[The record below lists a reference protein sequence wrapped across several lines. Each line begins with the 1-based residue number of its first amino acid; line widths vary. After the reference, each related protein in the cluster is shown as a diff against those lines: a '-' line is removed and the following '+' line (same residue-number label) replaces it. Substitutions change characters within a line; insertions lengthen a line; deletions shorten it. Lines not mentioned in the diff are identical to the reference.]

1 MIFFLVILLIQLD
14 FSFRW
19 SSSYSDTMDWIN
31 FLFFTDFTCYLFH
44 VLNLHIHLGLFFELF
59 FCSLYLSIHVSII
72 YSVNYF
78 ALCNILTSF
87 KLAPSQYSS
96 FVELPWIILVILLH
110 WLWNQL
116 FVSQINE
123 LLFLVK
129 LHQTYRLIWKE
140 FAL

>member
-1 MIFFLVILLIQLD
+1 
-14 FSFRW
+14 
-19 SSSYSDTMDWIN
+19 MDWIN

-129 LHQTYRLIWKE
+129 LHQTYRQVSCQVCDLQIFSPTLWLV
-140 FAL
+140 FHSLMAFLNTFTF